1 MGPGIPRFGP
11 HHHMLAMPNYTAHPC
26 LSPIKQPQRGPAM
39 GLSLSLTIGVG
50 GRRSARVNRAA
61 MGHSLHPRGL
71 GRWECPFGKAHANE
85 D

>member
-1 MGPGIPRFGP
+1 
-11 HHHMLAMPNYTAHPC
+11 MLAMPNYTANLC

-39 GLSLSLTIGVG
+39 GLHRRALSSNLTIGVG

-71 GRWECPFGKAHANE
+71 ERWECPFGKAHANE